1 MQAVKMLG
9 FTSKLTNILQGL
21 RVKELKLAARFRRL
35 LCAGVFF
42 SEPRFLGNL
51 TLF

>member
-1 MQAVKMLG
+1 MLG
-9 FTSKLTNILQGL
+9 FTGKLTDILQGL

-35 LCAGVFF
+35 FCAGTFF
-42 SEPRFLGNL
+42 SEPCFLECL